1 MFLWRKK
8 TISRFFSERLLNYS
22 LLSFIA
28 LCLLVFLSFKGFRAL
43 EQNLRPAI
51 LSIAEIKA
59 DMLATD
65 AVNRAIMEEVAR
77 GILYQD
83 LISIKQDDKG
93 KIVMAQINTME
104 INRLMARTTIATQNA
119 LKEMG
124 KEPIKIPLGEVL
136 DSYLLAA
143 YGPEIPVK
151 LIPAG
156 RVNTFLIDS
165 FEAAGINQVRHKI
178 YLDVFTEIRIV
189 IPFISADVEVHTT
202 VPIADTIY
210 PGEVPETVINL
221 IMGALKPAKPPD
233 LAP

>member
-8 TISRFFSERLLNYS
+8 TIIRFFNDRLLNYS
-22 LLSFIA
+22 LFSFIA
-28 LCLLVFLSFKGFRAL
+28 LCLLVFLLLKGFWAM

-51 LSIAEIKA
+51 LSIAEVKA

-65 AVNRAIMEEVAR
+65 AVNRAIMEEVAH

-83 LISIKQDDKG
+83 LISIKQDDRG
-93 KIVMAQINTME
+93 KIIMAQINTME
-104 INRLMARTTIATQNA
+104 INRLMAKTTMATQNA
-119 LKEMG
+119 LKEIG

-156 RVNTFLIDS
+156 RVNTSLLDS
-165 FEAAGINQVRHKI
+165 FEEAGINQVRHKI

-189 IPFISADVEVHTT
+189 IPFISDDIEVHTT
-202 VPIADTIY
+202 IPIADTIY
-210 PGEVPETVINL
+210 PGEVPETIVNL
-221 IMGALKPAKPPD
+221 IMGALNPKKPLNLSP
-233 LAP
+233 